1 MLITRQQYEEKLNK
15 CFVPDVSEDNEIPKK
30 AVLGNRKVDIIMV
43 PYGVKGVGDWA
54 FAHCMNL
61 KEIWLPD
68 TIEKFGKDVFLDDSR
83 LEKIVVYSKEEKIS
97 DSSKIEDEKEKYDK
111 IDYDY
116 AGYCKADYEKVLD
129 EYYVYDH
136 VTELLAIA
144 VKCFEKS
151 DIYNFTNLASDEWF
165 ERYDAYLTNYIAKSD
180 EEGFNPFL
188 AGGEEDYEDPE
199 NDIEYYAKK
208 QREKKCGAIFERL
221 KVNDRLSFQSEK
233 NISTYISYL
242 KTNKEEA
249 IQFIL
254 DKKQESYEY
263 FKIYAEHGL
272 IEEKDIPVL
281 LERFSDEDYVEC
293 KAYLIK
299 YKDSHFN
306 NGNVWDMFEL

>member
-1 MLITRQQYEEKLNK
+1 MLINGQQYEEKLNK

-30 AVLGNRKVDIIMV
+30 SVLGNQKVDIIMV
-43 PYGVKGVGDWA
+43 PYGVKVVGDWA
-54 FAHCMNL
+54 FAHCMSL

-68 TIEKFGKDVFLDDSR
+68 TIREFGKDVFLDDNR

-97 DSSKIEDEKEKYDK
+97 DSSKIEDEK
-111 IDYDY
+111 
-116 AGYCKADYEKVLD
+116 VLD
-129 EYYVYDH
+129 DYYVYDE
-136 VTELLAIA
+136 VAELLAIA

-165 ERYDAYLTNYIAKSD
+165 ERYDAYLTNYIAKPD

-221 KVNDRLSFQSEK
+221 KVYDRLSSKEENDARSEK
-233 NISTYISYL
+233 NILAYTTYL
-242 KTNKEEA
+242 KKNKEEA

-254 DKKQESYEY
+254 DKRQGSYDY
-263 FKIYAEHGL
+263 FKIYAEHEL
-272 IEEKDIPVL
+272 IEEKDIPKL
-281 LERFSDEDYVEC
+281 LESFSDEDYVEC